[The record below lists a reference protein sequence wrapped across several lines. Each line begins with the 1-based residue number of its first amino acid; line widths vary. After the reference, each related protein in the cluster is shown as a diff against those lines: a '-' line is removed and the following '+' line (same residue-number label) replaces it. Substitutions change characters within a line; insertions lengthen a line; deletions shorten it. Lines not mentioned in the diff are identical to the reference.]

1 MIVDLY
7 PAFADGNQGLSIWLT
22 PDGRCQASVKSAQ
35 NGFLIGYGDTPQEAL
50 DDVWR
55 NAALPSLKPV
65 AATRRRRGMD
75 LI

>member
-55 NAALPSLKPV
+55 NAALPSLKPK
-65 AATRRRRGMD
+65 AAKPRRGLD